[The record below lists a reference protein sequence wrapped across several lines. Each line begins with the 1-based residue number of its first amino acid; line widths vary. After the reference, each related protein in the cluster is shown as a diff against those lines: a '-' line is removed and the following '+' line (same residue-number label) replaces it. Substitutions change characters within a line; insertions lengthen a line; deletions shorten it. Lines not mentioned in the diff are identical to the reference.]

1 MPRKPFNQLLIIVL
15 VPLLISSSCKQEEAH
30 TTDQTQSSNSKLD
43 KLKLSDGFRAEH
55 LYSPSA
61 NEQGSW
67 VSMTFDNKGRLIT
80 SDQYGALYRLEL
92 APIGDSAPP
101 KIEKLIIGDADS

>member
-1 MPRKPFNQLLIIVL
+1 MIRKSFQKLAFIILSVTFLIAT
-15 VPLLISSSCKQEEAH
+15 SCKQD
-30 TTDQTQSSNSKLD
+30 TDTGTDQQSPQAKLD
-43 KLKLSDGFRAEH
+43 KLKLLKGFRAEH

-61 NEQGSW
+61 NEQASW

-92 APIGDSAPP
+92 APVGSNAQP
-101 KIEKLIIGDADS
+101 KVEKLIVGSDE

>member
-1 MPRKPFNQLLIIVL
+1 MRRKPFPQVLIILSVTLLIAG
-15 VPLLISSSCKQEEAH
+15 SCKKATEAP
-30 TTDQTQSSNSKLD
+30 DNGQSPKTKLER
-43 KLKLSDGFRAEH
+43 LKLADGFRAEH

-80 SDQYGALYRLEL
+80 SDQYGAL
-92 APIGDSAPP
+92 
-101 KIEKLIIGDADS
+101 